1 MTEPRADFE
10 VVPAGDIDEAVRIF
24 QRDGFVLLADA
35 LTPTQ
40 LTLARQGADR
50 IVQEQ
55 TEAIA
60 LEKAN
65 RGYAR
70 YSFGQQVQHPEWAQ
84 LIELEPVVD
93 VVTAIWGSD
102 DLTCSGAGGDYSIP
116 GAKIQHLHADMGD
129 CLNDPEGRT
138 VVADLPTPFIV
149 VNFPMVDFRRE
160 NGATRFIPCTQRN
173 RQRPPSLE
181 QEPEW
186 MRQSI
191 IRAPAGA
198 ALIRDVRAWH
208 GGTANV
214 SDETRIMTSVGYLAP
229 WFRRPGDNEPV
240 MPRDLYETLSER
252 ARTWCRSLVV
262 DA

>member
-1 MTEPRADFE
+1 
-10 VVPAGDIDEAVRIF
+10 
-24 QRDGFVLLADA
+24 
-35 LTPTQ
+35 
-40 LTLARQGADR
+40 
-50 IVQEQ
+50 
-55 TEAIA
+55 
-60 LEKAN
+60 
-65 RGYAR
+65 
-70 YSFGQQVQHPEWAQ
+70 
-84 LIELEPVVD
+84 
-93 VVTAIWGSD
+93 
-102 DLTCSGAGGDYSIP
+102 
-116 GAKIQHLHADMGD
+116 
-129 CLNDPEGRT
+129 
-138 VVADLPTPFIV
+138 
-149 VNFPMVDFRRE
+149 
-160 NGATRFIPCTQRN
+160 
-173 RQRPPSLE
+173 
-181 QEPEW
+181 